1 MSTHRSYFSKN
12 NTIINDKFVNTGR
25 NPITDIYFGSSLD
38 SISSPG
44 YTRFIFD
51 LDLNPLFNKIS
62 DGVITTDCVNNM
74 THILTMTNTIRFDE
88 DLLNT
93 YNSDERR
100 RSSSFDLILFR
111 IPQTCNNFSPTPTPT
126 PTLTPT
132 PTSTTVTPTP
142 TPTTA
147 TPTPTPTTTSTPTPT
162 PTKTPTPTTTTTPT
176 PTTTNTPTPTPT
188 NATPTPTP
196 TPTRTPTTPTPTP
209 TTTPTSV
216 TPTPT
221 PTLTRTPTPTPTQ
234 QCIPHPQYWDEGVGY
249 DINDT
254 KLGIDTPAGI
264 AIYSQPQIDNN
275 FSKRPSNWYQTDN
288 FNLWSEPGMYSNT
301 NTSSFVNFNDLHIV
315 DVQHFDKGNEDINFD
330 MTNEINGIINGS
342 ITGVTGWGIAYRPE
356 FELITGL
363 TSNYSVSF
371 FTRHTQTFYEPFLLT
386 TYNDL
391 IKDDRNLFVERTPNK
406 LFLFA
411 YVDGDL
417 VTLDENPIVNI
428 LDPNGDPIPSLSGLT
443 TCSRTKG
450 IYEVSIPSMS
460 GYSTPCQFTDVWS
473 NIIYNGIE
481 LPSVENEFTLRP
493 YKNRIMIGS
502 ESREPE
508 IFGFDFYGIKQDEK
522 ILNTD
527 IRKVGVSIKKAYTT
541 KQLLQNINAFYRVY
555 VREGNTEVQVQDW
568 TSINRTPNEYYFIFD
583 TTDKIPNEYYI
594 DIKVNISGITDT
606 YKKTIKF
613 LIVNKK

>member
-12 NTIINDKFVNTGR
+12 NTIISNKFVNTGR
-25 NPITDIYFGSSLD
+25 NPITDIYFGNSLD
-38 SISSPG
+38 SISSSG

-51 LDLNPLFNKIS
+51 LDLSPLVNKIS

-100 RSSSFDLILFR
+100 RSSSFDLVLFR
-111 IPQTCNNFSPTPTPT
+111 IPQTCYVFSPTPTPTTVTPTPTPTRTTPTPT
-126 PTLTPT
+126 PTLTLTPT
-132 PTSTTVTPTP
+132 PTLTLTPTPTRTTPTP

-147 TPTPTPTTTSTPTPT
+147 TPTPTPT
-162 PTKTPTPTTTTTPT
+162 PTTV
-176 PTTTNTPTPTPT
+176 
-188 NATPTPTP
+188 TPTPTP
-196 TPTRTPTTPTPTP
+196 TPTR
-209 TTTPTSV
+209 
-216 TPTPT
+216 
-221 PTLTRTPTPTPTQ
+221 
-234 QCIPHPQYWDEGVGY
+234 CIPYPQYWDEGVGY
-249 DINDT
+249 DVNDT
-254 KLGIDTPAGI
+254 SL
-264 AIYSQPQIDNN
+264 AINNPTGSGAYTQPQIDNN

-288 FNLWSEPGMYSNT
+288 FTLWSEPGMYSNT

-315 DVQHFDKGNEDINFD
+315 DIQHFDKGNEDINFD
-330 MTNEINGIINGS
+330 MTNEINGILNGS

-391 IKDDRNLFVERTPNK
+391 ITDDRNLFVERTPNK

-417 VTLDENPIVNI
+417 VTLDETPIVNI

-443 TCSRTKG
+443 TCQRTKG

-460 GYSTPCQFTDVWS
+460 GYSTPCQFTDVWT
-473 NIIYNGIE
+473 NVIYNGIE
-481 LPSVENEFTLRP
+481 LPSIENEFILRP
-493 YKNRIMIGS
+493 YKNRMMIGS

-568 TSINRTPNEYYFIFD
+568 TKINRTPNEYYFIFD
-583 TTDKIPNEYYI
+583 TRDKIPNEYYI
-594 DIKVNISGITDT
+594 DIKVNTSGITDT
-606 YKKTIKF
+606 YKRTIKF

>member
-38 SISSPG
+38 SISSSG
-44 YTRFIFD
+44 YSRFIFD
-51 LDLNPLFNKIS
+51 LDLNPLLNKIS

-209 TTTPTSV
+209 TQTR

-221 PTLTRTPTPTPTQ
+221 PTQTRTPTPTPTQ

-249 DINDT
+249 DANDT
-254 KLGIDTPAGI
+254 SS
-264 AIYSQPQIDNN
+264 AINSPTGFAFYSQPLIDNS
-275 FSKRPSNWYQTDN
+275 FSTRPSNWFQTDN
-288 FNLWSEPGMYSNT
+288 FTLWSEPGMYSNT
-301 NTSSFVNFNDLHIV
+301 NTSSFVNFNDLQIV
-315 DVQHFDKGNEDINFD
+315 DIQHFDKGNEDINFD
-330 MTNEINGIINGS
+330 MTNEINGVLNGS

-493 YKNRIMIGS
+493 YKNRIMIGT
-502 ESREPE
+502 ESR
-508 IFGFDFYGIKQDEK
+508 
-522 ILNTD
+522 
-527 IRKVGVSIKKAYTT
+527 
-541 KQLLQNINAFYRVY
+541 
-555 VREGNTEVQVQDW
+555 
-568 TSINRTPNEYYFIFD
+568 
-583 TTDKIPNEYYI
+583 
-594 DIKVNISGITDT
+594 
-606 YKKTIKF
+606 
-613 LIVNKK
+613 

>member
-12 NTIINDKFVNTGR
+12 NTIISNKFVNTGR

-38 SISSPG
+38 SISSSG
-44 YTRFIFD
+44 HSRFIFD

-111 IPQTCNNFSPTPTPT
+111 IPQTCNNYSPTPTPT
-126 PTLTPT
+126 T
-132 PTSTTVTPTP
+132 
-142 TPTTA
+142 
-147 TPTPTPTTTSTPTPT
+147 
-162 PTKTPTPTTTTTPT
+162 
-176 PTTTNTPTPTPT
+176 
-188 NATPTPTP
+188 ATPTPTP

-209 TTTPTSV
+209 TQTR

-221 PTLTRTPTPTPTQ
+221 PTQTRTPTPTPTQ

-249 DINDT
+249 DANDT
-254 KLGIDTPAGI
+254 SS
-264 AIYSQPQIDNN
+264 AINSPTGFAVYSQPLIDNT
-275 FSKRPSNWYQTDN
+275 FSTRPSNWFQTDN
-288 FNLWSEPGMYSNT
+288 FTLWSEPGMYSNT

-315 DVQHFDKGNEDINFD
+315 DIQHFDKGNEDINFD

-342 ITGVTGWGIAYRPE
+342 ITGVTGWGVAYRPE

-391 IKDDRNLFVERTPNK
+391 ITDDRNLFVERTPNK

-417 VTLDENPIVNI
+417 VTLDETPIVNI
-428 LDPNGDPIPSLSGLT
+428 LNPDGDLIPSLSGLT
-443 TCSRTKG
+443 TCQRTKG

-460 GYSTPCQFTDVWS
+460 GYSTPCQFTDVWT
-473 NIIYNGIE
+473 NVIYDGIQ
-481 LPSVENEFTLRP
+481 LPSIENEFTLRP

-568 TSINRTPNEYYFIFD
+568 TKINRTPNEYYFIFD
-583 TTDKIPNEYYI
+583 TRDKIPNEYYI
-594 DIKVNISGITDT
+594 DIKVNTSGITDT
-606 YKKTIKF
+606 YKRTIKF

>member
-38 SISSPG
+38 SISSSG
-44 YTRFIFD
+44 HSRFIFD

-74 THILTMTNTIRFDE
+74 THTLTMTNTIRFDE

-111 IPQTCNNFSPTPTPT
+111 IPQTCNNYSPTPTPT
-126 PTLTPT
+126 T
-132 PTSTTVTPTP
+132 
-142 TPTTA
+142 
-147 TPTPTPTTTSTPTPT
+147 
-162 PTKTPTPTTTTTPT
+162 
-176 PTTTNTPTPTPT
+176 
-188 NATPTPTP
+188 ATPTPTP

-209 TTTPTSV
+209 TQTR

-221 PTLTRTPTPTPTQ
+221 PTQTRTPTPTPTQ

-249 DINDT
+249 DANDT
-254 KLGIDTPAGI
+254 SS
-264 AIYSQPQIDNN
+264 AINSPTGFAVYSQPLIDNT
-275 FSKRPSNWYQTDN
+275 FSTRPSNWFQTDN
-288 FNLWSEPGMYSNT
+288 FTLWSEPGMYSNT

-315 DVQHFDKGNEDINFD
+315 DIQHFDKGNEDINFD

-391 IKDDRNLFVERTPNK
+391 ITDDRNLFVERTPNK

-417 VTLDENPIVNI
+417 VTLDETPIVNI

-443 TCSRTKG
+443 TCQRTKG

-460 GYSTPCQFTDVWS
+460 GYSTPCQFTDVWT
-473 NIIYNGIE
+473 NIIYDGIQ
-481 LPSVENEFTLRP
+481 LPSIENEFTLRP

-568 TSINRTPNEYYFIFD
+568 TKINRTPNEYYFIFD
-583 TTDKIPNEYYI
+583 TRDKIPNEYYI
-594 DIKVNISGITDT
+594 DIKVNTSGITDT
-606 YKKTIKF
+606 YKRTIKF

>member
-25 NPITDIYFGSSLD
+25 NPITDIYFGNSLD
-38 SISSPG
+38 SVSSSG

-51 LDLNPLFNKIS
+51 LDLSPLVNKIS

-111 IPQTCNNFSPTPTPT
+111 IPQTCNNYSPTPTPT
-126 PTLTPT
+126 PTTVTPT

-142 TPTTA
+142 TPTRTL
-147 TPTPTPTTTSTPTPT
+147 
-162 PTKTPTPTTTTTPT
+162 
-176 PTTTNTPTPTPT
+176 
-188 NATPTPTP
+188 TPTPTP
-196 TPTRTPTTPTPTP
+196 TPTRTLTPTPTP
-209 TTTPTSV
+209 TTVTPTPTPTRTLTPTPTPTRT

-221 PTLTRTPTPTPTQ
+221 PTLTPTPTRTPTPTPTPTQ
-234 QCIPHPQYWDEGVGY
+234 QCIPYPQYWDEGVGY
-249 DINDT
+249 DVNDT
-254 KLGIDTPAGI
+254 SL
-264 AIYSQPQIDNN
+264 AINNPTGSAAYTQPQIDNN

-288 FNLWSEPGMYSNT
+288 FTLWSEPGMYSNT
-301 NTSSFVNFNDLHIV
+301 NTSSFVNFNDLEII
-315 DVQHFDKGNEDINFD
+315 DIQHFDKGNEDINFD
-330 MTNEINGIINGS
+330 MTNEINGILNGS

-386 TYNDL
+386 IYNDL
-391 IKDDRNLFVERTPNK
+391 ITDDRNLFVERTPNK

-417 VTLDENPIVNI
+417 VTLDETPIVNI
-428 LDPNGDPIPSLSGLT
+428 LDTNGDPIPSLSGLT
-443 TCSRTKG
+443 TCQRTKG

-460 GYSTPCQFTDVWS
+460 GYSTPCQFTDVWT
-473 NIIYNGIE
+473 NVIYDGIE
-481 LPSVENEFTLRP
+481 LPSIENEFTLRP

-568 TSINRTPNEYYFIFD
+568 TKINRTPNEYYFIFD
-583 TTDKIPNEYYI
+583 TRDKIPNEYYI
-594 DIKVNISGITDT
+594 DIKVNTSGITDT
-606 YKKTIKF
+606 YKRTIKF

>member
-1 MSTHRSYFSKN
+1 M
-12 NTIINDKFVNTGR
+12 
-25 NPITDIYFGSSLD
+25 
-38 SISSPG
+38 
-44 YTRFIFD
+44 
-51 LDLNPLFNKIS
+51 
-62 DGVITTDCVNNM
+62 
-74 THILTMTNTIRFDE
+74 
-88 DLLNT
+88 
-93 YNSDERR
+93 
-100 RSSSFDLILFR
+100 
-111 IPQTCNNFSPTPTPT
+111 
-126 PTLTPT
+126 
-132 PTSTTVTPTP
+132 
-142 TPTTA
+142 
-147 TPTPTPTTTSTPTPT
+147 STPTPT
-162 PTKTPTPTTTTTPT
+162 PTITPTRS
-176 PTTTNTPTPTPT
+176 TPTPTPT
-188 NATPTPTP
+188 ITRTPTPTP
-196 TPTRTPTTPTPTP
+196 TI
-209 TTTPTSV
+209 
-216 TPTPT
+216 
-221 PTLTRTPTPTPTQ
+221 TRTPTPTPTQ
-234 QCIPHPQYWDEGVGY
+234 QCISYPQYWDEGVGY
-249 DINDT
+249 DINNT
-254 KLGIDTPAGI
+254 ALSVSNPLYFSLYT
-264 AIYSQPQIDNN
+264 QPQIDNN

-315 DVQHFDKGNEDINFD
+315 DIQHFDKGNEDINFD
-330 MTNEINGIINGS
+330 MTNEINGILNGS

-391 IKDDRNLFVERTPNK
+391 ITDDRNLFVERTPNK

-417 VTLDENPIVNI
+417 VTLDETPIVNI
-428 LDPNGDPIPSLSGLT
+428 LNPDGDPIPSLSGLT
-443 TCSRTKG
+443 TCQRTKG

-460 GYSTPCQFTDVWS
+460 GYSTPCQFTDVWT
-473 NIIYNGIE
+473 NIIYDGIQ
-481 LPSVENEFTLRP
+481 LPSIENEFTLRP

-568 TSINRTPNEYYFIFD
+568 TKINRTPNEYYFIFD
-583 TTDKIPNEYYI
+583 TRDKIPNEYYI
-594 DIKVNISGITDT
+594 DIKVNTSGITDT
-606 YKKTIKF
+606 YKRTIKF

>member
-25 NPITDIYFGSSLD
+25 NPITDIYFGNSLD
-38 SISSPG
+38 SVSSSG

-51 LDLNPLFNKIS
+51 LDLSPLVNKIS

-111 IPQTCNNFSPTPTPT
+111 IPQTCNNYSPTPTPT
-126 PTLTPT
+126 PTTVTPT

-142 TPTTA
+142 TPTRTLTPTPTLTPTRTL
-147 TPTPTPTTTSTPTPT
+147 TPTPTPTTV
-162 PTKTPTPTTTTTPT
+162 
-176 PTTTNTPTPTPT
+176 
-188 NATPTPTP
+188 TPTP
-196 TPTRTPTTPTPTP
+196 TPTRT
-209 TTTPTSV
+209 

-221 PTLTRTPTPTPTQ
+221 PTLTPTPTRTPTPTPTPTQ
-234 QCIPHPQYWDEGVGY
+234 QCIPYPQYWDEGVGY
-249 DINDT
+249 DVNDT
-254 KLGIDTPAGI
+254 SL
-264 AIYSQPQIDNN
+264 AINNPTGSAAYTQPQIDNN

-288 FNLWSEPGMYSNT
+288 FTLWSEPGMYSNT
-301 NTSSFVNFNDLHIV
+301 NTSSFVNFNDLEII
-315 DVQHFDKGNEDINFD
+315 DIQHFDKGNEDINFD
-330 MTNEINGIINGS
+330 MTNEINGILNGS
-342 ITGVTGWGIAYRPE
+342 ITGVTGWGVAYRPE

-391 IKDDRNLFVERTPNK
+391 ITDDRNLFVERTPNK

-417 VTLDENPIVNI
+417 VTLDETPIVNI
-428 LDPNGDPIPSLSGLT
+428 LNPDGDPIPSLSGLT
-443 TCSRTKG
+443 TCQRTKG

-460 GYSTPCQFTDVWS
+460 GYSTPCQFTDVWT
-473 NIIYNGIE
+473 NVIYDGIQ
-481 LPSVENEFTLRP
+481 LPSIENEFTLRP

-568 TSINRTPNEYYFIFD
+568 TKINRTPNEYYFIFD
-583 TTDKIPNEYYI
+583 TRDKIPNEYYI
-594 DIKVNISGITDT
+594 DIKVNTSGITDT
-606 YKKTIKF
+606 YKRTIKF

>member
-93 YNSDERR
+93 YNSDQRMR
-100 RSSSFDLILFR
+100 ASSFDLVLFR
-111 IPQTCNNFSPTPTPT
+111 IPQTCNYNSPTPTPT
-126 PTLTPT
+126 
-132 PTSTTVTPTP
+132 STPTP

-147 TPTPTPTTTSTPTPT
+147 TPTPTPTAVTPTPT
-162 PTKTPTPTTTTTPT
+162 PTQTLTPTPTSTQTPTPTRTPTPTTTA
-176 PTTTNTPTPTPT
+176 
-188 NATPTPTP
+188 ATPTPTP
-196 TPTRTPTTPTPTP
+196 TP
-209 TTTPTSV
+209 TPTSV

-568 TSINRTPNEYYFIFD
+568 TNINRTPNEYYFIFD

>member
-12 NTIINDKFVNTGR
+12 NTIISNKFVNTGR

-38 SISSPG
+38 SISSSG
-44 YTRFIFD
+44 HSRFIFD

-74 THILTMTNTIRFDE
+74 THTLTMTNTIRFDE

-111 IPQTCNNFSPTPTPT
+111 IPQTCNNYSPTPTPT

-132 PTSTTVTPTP
+132 PTSTT
-142 TPTTA
+142 A
-147 TPTPTPTTTSTPTPT
+147 TPTPTPTSVTPTPT
-162 PTKTPTPTTTTTPT
+162 PTKTPTPTPT
-176 PTTTNTPTPTPT
+176 PTNTPTQTNTPTPTRT
-188 NATPTPTP
+188 STTPTPTP

-209 TTTPTSV
+209 TQTR

-221 PTLTRTPTPTPTQ
+221 PTQTRTPTPTPTQ

-249 DINDT
+249 DANDT
-254 KLGIDTPAGI
+254 SS
-264 AIYSQPQIDNN
+264 AINSPTGFAVYSQPLIDNT
-275 FSKRPSNWYQTDN
+275 FSTRPSNWFQTDN
-288 FNLWSEPGMYSNT
+288 FTLWSEPGMYSNT

-315 DVQHFDKGNEDINFD
+315 DIQHFDKGNEDINFD

-391 IKDDRNLFVERTPNK
+391 ITDDRNLFVERTPNK

-417 VTLDENPIVNI
+417 VTLDETPIVNI
-428 LDPNGDPIPSLSGLT
+428 LNPDGDLIPSLSGLT
-443 TCSRTKG
+443 TCQRTKG

-460 GYSTPCQFTDVWS
+460 GYSTPCQFTDVWT
-473 NIIYNGIE
+473 NIIYDGIQ
-481 LPSVENEFTLRP
+481 LPSIENEFTLRP

-568 TSINRTPNEYYFIFD
+568 TKINRTPNEYYFIFD
-583 TTDKIPNEYYI
+583 TRDKIPNEYYI
-594 DIKVNISGITDT
+594 DIKVNTSGITDT
-606 YKKTIKF
+606 YKRTIKF

>member
-25 NPITDIYFGSSLD
+25 NPITDIYFGNSLD
-38 SISSPG
+38 SVSSSG

-51 LDLNPLFNKIS
+51 LDLTPLVNKIS

-111 IPQTCNNFSPTPTPT
+111 IPQTCYNFSPTP
-126 PTLTPT
+126 
-132 PTSTTVTPTP
+132 TPTP

-147 TPTPTPTTTSTPTPT
+147 TPTPTPTTATPTPT
-162 PTKTPTPTTTTTPT
+162 PTKT
-176 PTTTNTPTPTPT
+176 
-188 NATPTPTP
+188 ATPTPTP
-196 TPTRTPTTPTPTP
+196 TTPTPTATPTP
-209 TTTPTSV
+209 TTV

-249 DINDT
+249 DVNDT
-254 KLGIDTPAGI
+254 SL
-264 AIYSQPQIDNN
+264 AINNPTGSAAYTQPQIDNN

-288 FNLWSEPGMYSNT
+288 FTLWSEPGMYSNT
-301 NTSSFVNFNDLHIV
+301 NTSSFVNFNDLEII
-315 DVQHFDKGNEDINFD
+315 DIQHFDKGNEDINFD
-330 MTNEINGIINGS
+330 MTNEINGILNGS

-391 IKDDRNLFVERTPNK
+391 ITDDRNLFVERTPNK
-406 LFLFA
+406 LFLFT

-417 VTLDENPIVNI
+417 VTLDETPIVNI
-428 LDPNGDPIPSLSGLT
+428 LDTNGDLIPSLSGLT
-443 TCSRTKG
+443 TCQRTKG

-460 GYSTPCQFTDVWS
+460 GYSTPCQFTDVWT
-473 NIIYNGIE
+473 NVIYDGIE
-481 LPSVENEFTLRP
+481 LPSIENEFTLRP

-502 ESREPE
+502 ESKEPE

-568 TSINRTPNEYYFIFD
+568 TKINRTPNEYYFIFD
-583 TTDKIPNEYYI
+583 TRDKIPNEYYI
-594 DIKVNISGITDT
+594 DIKVNTSGITDT
-606 YKKTIKF
+606 YKRTIKF

>member
-25 NPITDIYFGSSLD
+25 NPITDIYFGNSLD
-38 SISSPG
+38 SVSSSG

-51 LDLNPLFNKIS
+51 LDLSPLVNKIS

-111 IPQTCNNFSPTPTPT
+111 IPQTCNNYSPTPTPT
-126 PTLTPT
+126 P
-132 PTSTTVTPTP
+132 
-142 TPTTA
+142 
-147 TPTPTPTTTSTPTPT
+147 
-162 PTKTPTPTTTTTPT
+162 
-176 PTTTNTPTPTPT
+176 
-188 NATPTPTP
+188 
-196 TPTRTPTTPTPTP
+196 
-209 TTTPTSV
+209 TPTSV

-221 PTLTRTPTPTPTQ
+221 PTTVTPTPTPTRTLTPTPTPTPTRTLTPTPTPTPTSVTPTPTPTDVTPTPTPTKTSTPTPTTVTPTPTPTITRTPTPTPTQ
-234 QCIPHPQYWDEGVGY
+234 QCIPYPQYWDEGVGY
-249 DINDT
+249 DVNDT
-254 KLGIDTPAGI
+254 SL
-264 AIYSQPQIDNN
+264 AINNPTGSAAYTQPQIDNN

-288 FNLWSEPGMYSNT
+288 FTLWSEPGMYSNT
-301 NTSSFVNFNDLHIV
+301 NTSSFVNFNDLQII
-315 DVQHFDKGNEDINFD
+315 DIQHFDKGNEDINFD
-330 MTNEINGIINGS
+330 MTNEINGILNGS

-391 IKDDRNLFVERTPNK
+391 ITDDRNLFVERTPNK

-417 VTLDENPIVNI
+417 VTLDETPIVNI

-443 TCSRTKG
+443 TCQRTKG

-460 GYSTPCQFTDVWS
+460 GYSTPCQFTDVWT
-473 NIIYNGIE
+473 NVIYDGIQ
-481 LPSVENEFTLRP
+481 LPSIENEFTLRP

-568 TSINRTPNEYYFIFD
+568 TKINRTPNEYYFIFD
-583 TTDKIPNEYYI
+583 TRDKIPNEYYI
-594 DIKVNISGITDT
+594 DIKVNTSGITDT
-606 YKKTIKF
+606 YKRTIKF

>member
-25 NPITDIYFGSSLD
+25 NPITDIYFGNSLD
-38 SISSPG
+38 SVSSSG

-51 LDLNPLFNKIS
+51 LDLSPLVNKIS

-111 IPQTCNNFSPTPTPT
+111 IPQTCNNYSPTPTPT
-126 PTLTPT
+126 PTTVTPT

-142 TPTTA
+142 TPTRTLTPTPTLTPTRTL
-147 TPTPTPTTTSTPTPT
+147 TPTPTPTTV
-162 PTKTPTPTTTTTPT
+162 
-176 PTTTNTPTPTPT
+176 
-188 NATPTPTP
+188 TPTP
-196 TPTRTPTTPTPTP
+196 TPTRT
-209 TTTPTSV
+209 

-221 PTLTRTPTPTPTQ
+221 PTLTPTPTRTPTPTPTPTQ
-234 QCIPHPQYWDEGVGY
+234 QCIPYPQYWDEGVGY
-249 DINDT
+249 DVNDT
-254 KLGIDTPAGI
+254 SL
-264 AIYSQPQIDNN
+264 AINNPTGSAAYTQPQIDNN

-288 FNLWSEPGMYSNT
+288 FTLWSEPGMYSNT
-301 NTSSFVNFNDLHIV
+301 NTSSFVNFNDLEII
-315 DVQHFDKGNEDINFD
+315 DIQHFDKGNEDINFD
-330 MTNEINGIINGS
+330 MTNEINGILNGS
-342 ITGVTGWGIAYRPE
+342 ITGVTGWGVAYRPE

-391 IKDDRNLFVERTPNK
+391 ITDNRNLFVERTPNK

-417 VTLDENPIVNI
+417 VTLDETPIVNI
-428 LDPNGDPIPSLSGLT
+428 LNPDGDPIPSLSGLT
-443 TCSRTKG
+443 TCQRTKG

-460 GYSTPCQFTDVWS
+460 GYSTPCQFTDVWT
-473 NIIYNGIE
+473 NVIYDGIQ
-481 LPSVENEFTLRP
+481 LPSIENEFTLRP

-568 TSINRTPNEYYFIFD
+568 TKINRTPNEYYFIFD
-583 TTDKIPNEYYI
+583 TRDKIPNEYYI
-594 DIKVNISGITDT
+594 DIKVNTSGITDT
-606 YKKTIKF
+606 YKRTIKF